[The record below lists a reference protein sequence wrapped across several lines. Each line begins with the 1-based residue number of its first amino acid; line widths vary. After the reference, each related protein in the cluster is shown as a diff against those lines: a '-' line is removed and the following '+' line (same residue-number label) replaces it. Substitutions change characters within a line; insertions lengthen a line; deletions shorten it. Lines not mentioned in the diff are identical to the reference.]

1 MGEQQVAVI
10 NDDRNHTGDATL
22 LRKVNESAILEQ
34 IHREGPVT
42 RSHLARSLRL
52 SLPTIT
58 RIANELLSEGLI
70 IESSTAGSSGGRR
83 PGLLEY
89 NFRSNLIIGVY
100 VGHRMVAALA
110 DLDGTIIERRSEP
123 SRSGEAGLQ
132 QLIDLIRDLQ
142 RQAGVMGLS
151 VRGVGVGAPS
161 IVSFP
166 EGVVAWAPGL
176 GWRNLPVKRRLEETL
191 GLEVFVENE
200 VNLLALG
207 ESWRG
212 AGRGIHRLVCVS
224 VGTGIGAGLILDGQ
238 LYRGG
243 RGAAGEIGY
252 IVPNERYL
260 GRQVNRFGTLES
272 LADRNALITRGCER
286 MQAGESS
293 VLNVACASDPSRLTA
308 EMVLDAARSGDPLAS
323 SVLSEVIDYLSIAI
337 ANLVCIVD
345 PERIILSGDLASYAE
360 MFTQPIRERIAGL
373 VPAMPEIVASELGM
387 DAAVLGAIAI
397 AMRETSGAL
406 AVQPL
411 RA

>member
-1 MGEQQVAVI
+1 MASI
-10 NDDRNHTGDATL
+10 DDDLNHTGDATF
-22 LRKVNESAILEQ
+22 LRKVNESAVLEQ
-34 IHREGPVT
+34 IHQQGPIT

-89 NFRSNLIIGVY
+89 NFRANLIIGVY
-100 VGHRMVAALA
+100 VGHKMVAALA
-110 DLDGTIIERRSEP
+110 DLDGKIIERRSA
-123 SRSGEAGLQ
+123 SSLRGEAALQ
-132 QLIDLIRDLQ
+132 QLIEMARDLQ
-142 RQAGVMGLS
+142 EQADIIGLP

-176 GWRNLPVKRRLEETL
+176 DWRELPLKRHLEEAL
-191 GLEVFVENE
+191 GLRVFVENE

-212 AGRGIHRLVCVS
+212 AGRGLQRLVCVS

-238 LYRGG
+238 LYRGE

-252 IVPNERYL
+252 IVPNEHYL
-260 GRQVNRFGTLES
+260 GRRVNWFGTLES
-272 LADRNALITRGCER
+272 LADRNALTARGCER

-293 VLNVACASDPSRLTA
+293 ALYTACASDPSRLTA
-308 EMVLDAARSGDPLAS
+308 EMVLDAARAGDPLAG
-323 SVLSEVIDYLSIAI
+323 SVLSEIIDYLSIAI

-345 PERIILSGDLASYAE
+345 PERIILSGDLAGYAE
-360 MFTQPIRERIAGL
+360 MFTQPIRDRIEGL
-373 VPAMPEIVASELGM
+373 VPAMPEIVASTLGM
-387 DAAVLGAIAI
+387 DAAVLGAVAI
-397 AMRETSGAL
+397 AMRETSNSL
-406 AVQPL
+406 FVQPL